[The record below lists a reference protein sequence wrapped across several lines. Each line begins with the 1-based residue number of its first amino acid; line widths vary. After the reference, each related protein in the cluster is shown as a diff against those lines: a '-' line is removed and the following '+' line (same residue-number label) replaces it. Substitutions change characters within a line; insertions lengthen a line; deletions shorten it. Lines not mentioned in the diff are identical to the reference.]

1 MERLDPPRAITVRP
15 RSIVDSIKA
24 HALLLFGMLGLM
36 WAAETLD
43 LLPFVDLDRFG
54 IRPRTA
60 PGLVGIV
67 CAPFLHANFAHLLS
81 NSVPFLILGG
91 VVLLGG
97 STTFWRVTLFVM
109 LVGGFAVWL
118 LGARYSDH
126 LGASGLIFG
135 YLGFLLARGFFER
148 SAMWMLVSFIMLVL
162 YGGLLFG
169 VLPLR
174 AGISWEGHLFG
185 FLAGIAAARWMF
197 PGGRKLFG

>member
-1 MERLDPPRAITVRP
+1 V
-15 RSIVDSIKA
+15 
-24 HALLLFGMLGLM
+24 
-36 WAAETLD
+36 
-43 LLPFVDLDRFG
+43 
-54 IRPRTA
+54 
-60 PGLVGIV
+60 
-67 CAPFLHANFAHLLS
+67 
-81 NSVPFLILGG
+81 
-91 VVLLGG
+91 
-97 STTFWRVTLFVM
+97 TF
-109 LVGGFAVWL
+109 VGGFAVWL
-118 LGARYSDH
+118 FGARYSNH

-162 YGGLLFG
+162 LWRVLLFG